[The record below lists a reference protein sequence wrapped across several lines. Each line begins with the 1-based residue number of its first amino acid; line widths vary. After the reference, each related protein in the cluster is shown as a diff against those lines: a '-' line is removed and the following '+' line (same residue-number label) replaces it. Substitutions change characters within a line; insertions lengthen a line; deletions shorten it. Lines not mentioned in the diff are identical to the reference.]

1 MNISSPGLNTSAL
14 AEAGSTLEGP
24 RKADDPKKVRDA
36 AQQFESLLIG
46 QILKEVSDSAQNSGL
61 GESDSASGSMMEM
74 AQEHLA
80 QAIATRGGFGLTAMV
95 MRGLEAK
102 PSTATGSTNG
112 GPGQL
117 PVAASYDRP

>member
-1 MNISSPGLNTSAL
+1 MNVTSPSLDTSAL
-14 AEAGSTLEGP
+14 SSAASTFDGA
-24 RKADDPKKVRDA
+24 RKADDPKKIRDS

-46 QILKEVSDSAQNSGL
+46 QILKEVSAAAQSSGL
-61 GESDSASGSMMEM
+61 GEEDAASGSMMEM

-102 PSTATGSTNG
+102 PSTATKSTNG
-112 GPGQL
+112 GPEQL